1 MAVLLSRGIVLEKV
15 IVKKFLYALVHII
28 TPIVYLVLS
37 ITWGYFFTTK
47 TLWDN
52 VTDNLCILAI
62 WYIGISVLWFFSINY
77 LDGQAEK
84 ISKEIESKHSNNK

>member
-1 MAVLLSRGIVLEKV
+1 M
-15 IVKKFLYALVHII
+15 HII
-28 TPIVYLVLS
+28 APIVYLVLS
-37 ITWGYFFTTK
+37 IAWGYFFTTK

-84 ISKEIESKHSNNK
+84 IQKKLKANIVIINNDFSKPTGDCETLHLK